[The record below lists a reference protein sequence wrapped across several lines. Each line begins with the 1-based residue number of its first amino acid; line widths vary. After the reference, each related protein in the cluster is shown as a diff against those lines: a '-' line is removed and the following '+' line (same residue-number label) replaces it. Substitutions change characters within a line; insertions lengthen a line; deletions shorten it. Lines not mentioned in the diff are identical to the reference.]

1 MKKTLSER
9 IAERVLKKTASP
21 YAKNRAIF
29 LTFRA
34 EIKQALDDG
43 WSVLMVWK
51 QLKEEKKID
60 FSYQSFR
67 KYVNRLIPKEKIE
80 KDKDPAVTTDGSKK
94 TPPKIGGFNFNAT
107 PKKEDLL

>member
-9 IAERVLKKTASP
+9 ITERALKKKASP
-21 YAKNRAIF
+21 HAVNRATF
-29 LTFRA
+29 LTHRP

-43 WSVLMVWK
+43 WSVKIVWE
-51 QLKEEKKID
+51 QLVEEKKIG

-67 KYVNRLIPKEKIE
+67 KYVQRLIPKETIT
-80 KDKDPAVTTDGSKK
+80 KDPAAKDKK
-94 TPPKIGGFNFNAT
+94 APPKIGGFNYNAT